1 MTDCTITF
9 YPAGCAD
16 AAKIRYKGTDKNMHT
31 IFVDS
36 GFKSTYDSFLSQEI
50 ADLEKLGEQID
61 LCVITHIHDD
71 HIKGMETYV
80 KHILTGRKKD
90 LVGTWWYNIPRLSAK
105 TFPAIKRATSVSS
118 AKSIG
123 SADLLSEYLIKNSRP
138 VTDITTGMETV
149 DFAGLTFTLL
159 SPSPEGLAS
168 LKDKY
173 MSADTLFER
182 QECQKISEA
191 KSAKQRDHSTRLK
204 DFDLDKGEE
213 DDSVENRSSIAFFTT
228 FREKTVLWLADTHA
242 STIVTSLREKGY
254 SEENPL
260 VCNLVKVSHHGS
272 IGNNSNEL
280 FSLIRCDTYLFS
292 VNGIN
297 KHSLP
302 DKASMARILRNPIR
316 PTDMHYIFYFTSDD
330 DILRNIFEVDGEEV
344 FGEFNFSV
352 LYSETVLNLSFD
364 PVKHNLY
371 HR

>member
-1 MTDCTITF
+1 MTDCIITF

-16 AAKIRYKGTDKNMHT
+16 AAKIRYKGTDGNMHT
-31 IFVDS
+31 IFIDS

-50 ADLEKLGEQID
+50 SNLEKLGEQID
-61 LCVITHIHDD
+61 LWVITHIHDD

-80 KHILTGRKKD
+80 KHILTERKKD
-90 LVGTWWYNIPRLSAK
+90 MVGTWWYNIPRLPTE
-105 TFPAIKRATSVSS
+105 TFPAIKRATSISS

-138 VTDITTGMETV
+138 VTAITTGMEPA
-149 DFAGLTFTLL
+149 DFAGLTFTQL
-159 SPSPEGLAS
+159 SPSPEDLAS

-204 DFDLDKGEE
+204 DFDLNRGEE
-213 DDSVENRSSIAFFTT
+213 DDSVENRSSIAFVTT
-228 FREKTVLWLADTHA
+228 FREQNVLWLADAHA

-260 VCNLVKVSHHGS
+260 ICNLVKVSHHGS
-272 IGNNSNEL
+272 IGNNTNEL

-292 VNGIN
+292 VNGNN

-316 PTDMHYIFYFTSDD
+316 PADMHYTFYFTSDD
-330 DILRNIFEVDGEEV
+330 NLLRNIFEVDGEEV
-344 FGEFNFSV
+344 FAEFNFSV
-352 LYSETVLNLSFD
+352 SYSDKSVVMQML
-364 PVKHNLY
+364 
-371 HR
+371 